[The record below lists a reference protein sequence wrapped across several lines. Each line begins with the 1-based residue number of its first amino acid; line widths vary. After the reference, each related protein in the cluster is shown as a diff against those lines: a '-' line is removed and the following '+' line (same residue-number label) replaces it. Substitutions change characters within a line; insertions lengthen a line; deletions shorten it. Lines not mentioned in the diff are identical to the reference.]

1 MTFTIISK
9 NLSNKNNLKIVKD
22 NILKIRSDNS
32 FSYVTT
38 INKEYKAPRVF
49 SSIPNLEYKNQ
60 TSIPV
65 LQQHFIGWFVKQ
77 KI

>member
-1 MTFTIISK
+1 MLKQLIK
-9 NLSNKNNLKIVKD
+9 NIKHLES
-22 NILKIRSDNS
+22 
-32 FSYVTT
+32 
-38 INKEYKAPRVF
+38 

-65 LQQHFIGWFVKQ
+65 LQQHFIGWFEKQ